1 MADEQSAQDLVRFL
15 RGRGVTTSEIAAELR
30 RSPRMV
36 RKILNGETSGALYRD
51 TLEELASTGRVTKVP
66 PRRRLKDGSLM
77 PVRGKAGAESKTVI
91 PEDPGGRYTE
101 NPQGG
106 RMQISTTYMA
116 EGGRQID
123 AKIPKGRTAKGRTQ
137 ANVDLVQMIRNAA
150 KGQAKDKQKQIT
162 ARVTFANGRQ
172 MEVNTYN
179 ASTMLK
185 RVNEAGGDTLGWLA
199 RESEL
204 RYVNLD
210 VSEVPITGVT
220 LNVTQVPKTEA
231 YDRNQSRGRSRV
243 SRTLPPAERKLKAE
257 RDAATAKRATRRRG
271 GRGTNS

>member
-1 MADEQSAQDLVRFL
+1 MADQQSAQDLVRFL

-101 NPQGG
+101 DRQGG

-123 AKIPKGRTAKGRTQ
+123 AKVPKGRTAKGRAQ

-220 LNVTQVPKTEA
+220 LNVVQVPKTEA
-231 YDRNQSRGRSRV
+231 YDRNQTKGRSRV
-243 SRTLPPAERKLKAE
+243 SRTLTPAERKLKAE
-257 RDAATAKRATRRRG
+257 RDAAAAKRAARRRG

>member
-1 MADEQSAQDLVRFL
+1 MADQQNAQDLVRFL
-15 RGRGVTTSEIAAELR
+15 RGRGVTTSEIAAELH

-77 PVRGKAGAESKTVI
+77 PVRTKAGAESKTVI

-101 NPQGG
+101 DRQGG

-123 AKIPKGRTAKGRTQ
+123 AKIPKGRTAKGRAQ

-150 KGQAKDKQKQIT
+150 KGQSKDKQKQIT

-220 LNVTQVPKTEA
+220 LNVTQMPKTEA
-231 YDRNQSRGRSRV
+231 YDRNQSRGRSRLP
-243 SRTLPPAERKLKAE
+243 RTLTPAERTLKAE
-257 RDAATAKRATRRRG
+257 REAAAAKRATRRRG

>member
-1 MADEQSAQDLVRFL
+1 MADQQNAQDLVRFL
-15 RGRGVTTSEIAAELR
+15 RGRGVTTSEIAAELH

-77 PVRGKAGAESKTVI
+77 PVRTKAGAESKTVI

-101 NPQGG
+101 DRQGG

-116 EGGRQID
+116 EGGRQFH
-123 AKIPKGRTAKGRTQ
+123 AKIPKGRTAKGRAQ
-137 ANVDLVQMIRNAA
+137 ANVGLVQMIRNAA
-150 KGQAKDKQKQIT
+150 KGQAKDQKQIT
-162 ARVTFANGRQ
+162 ARITFANGRQ

-204 RYVNLD
+204 RYPNLD
-210 VSEVPITGVT
+210 VAEVPITGVT
-220 LNVTQVPKTEA
+220 LNLVQVPKTEA
-231 YDRNQSRGRSRV
+231 YDRNQAKGHSRA
-243 SRTLPPAERKLKAE
+243 SRTLTPAERDLKAA
-257 RDAATAKRATRRRG
+257 RDAAAAKRASRRG

>member
-1 MADEQSAQDLVRFL
+1 MADQQNAQDLVRFL
-15 RGRGVTTSEIAAELR
+15 RGRGVTTAEIAVELR

-51 TLEELASTGRVTKVP
+51 TLEELASTGRVTRVP

-77 PVRGKAGAESKTVI
+77 PVRTKAGAESKTVI

-101 NPQGG
+101 DRQGG

-123 AKIPKGRTAKGRTQ
+123 AKIPKGRTAKGRAQ

-220 LNVTQVPKTEA
+220 LNVTQRPKTGA
-231 YDRNQSRGRSRV
+231 YDRNQSRGRSRLP
-243 SRTLPPAERKLKAE
+243 RTLTPVERKLKEE
-257 RDAATAKRATRRRG
+257 REAAAAKRAPRRRE
-271 GRGTNS
+271 GRGASS